1 MARAQADKSYD
12 RTYFD
17 RWYRAPERR
26 AARRQAT
33 QRKARLALAAAE
45 YYLGRPVQRVLDVG
59 CGEGDW
65 REPLL
70 AQRPGLHYLGLDASE
85 YAVQRFGRA
94 RNLRLARFGQLAE
107 LRFEASVDLL
117 VCADVVHYLGDAE
130 LRRGLGGFAELC
142 HGVCFIE
149 AYCAQDAISGDLEGF
164 AARRASWY
172 RRRFAA
178 AGLTPLGSHLYAC
191 PPLAAGLVALERAD

>member
-1 MARAQADKSYD
+1 MPPKQYD
-12 RTYFD
+12 RAYFD
-17 RWYRAPERR
+17 HWYRAPQRR

-70 AQRPGLHYLGLDASE
+70 ALRPGLSYLGLDASE
-85 YAVQRFGRA
+85 YAVQRFGKA
-94 RNLRLARFGQLAE
+94 RNLRLARFAQLAQ
-107 LRFEASVDLL
+107 LRFDASVDLL
-117 VCADVVHYLGDAE
+117 VCADVLHYLSDAE
-130 LRRGLGGFAELC
+130 LRRGLSGFAELC
-142 HGVCFIE
+142 HGVCFVE
-149 AYCAQDAISGDLEGF
+149 AYTAEDAISGDLEGF
-164 AARRASWY
+164 VPRRASWY
-172 RRRFAA
+172 RRRFSG

-191 PPLAAGLVALERAD
+191 PALASGLVALERAD